1 MDKTTRIMNRRHS
14 TVIKPYCHL
23 NNLQNEQRMIVCVV
37 LPFWELPRCDCESWR
52 ATSRMSVRANTCCEQ
67 IKPVVSQVTVMWLWV
82 LFVVLSSSVSRRGK
96 VNNGGYV
103 VTGSRCALHI
113 NRPETLT
120 ASFWSD
126 VNEHLSQHD
135 GFCICIVSLSKERLR
150 HFYSWP
156 KCVLSIT
163 YSKLHQTH
171 NLLNLFLIDCFRFKY
186 KWCLL

>member
-126 VNEHLSQHD
+126 VHEISLTTWLLLYLYSFSIKRETETFLFMTKMCPEH
-135 GFCICIVSLSKERLR
+135 
-150 HFYSWP
+150 Y
-156 KCVLSIT
+156 
-163 YSKLHQTH
+163 
-171 NLLNLFLIDCFRFKY
+171 LFKTASNS
-186 KWCLL
+186 

>member
-126 VNEHLSQHD
+126 VHE
-135 GFCICIVSLSKERLR
+135 ISLTTWLLLYL
-150 HFYSWP
+150 YSF
-156 KCVLSIT
+156 SIKRET
-163 YSKLHQTH
+163 EAFLFMTKMCPEYY
-171 NLLNLFLIDCFRFKY
+171 LLKTASNS
-186 KWCLL
+186 